1 MQIKVGIP
9 RGLLFNDFS
18 PLFIPFF
25 NYLGIKTIVSDETN
39 RKIINRGLEIVPAE
53 YCFPIKVAYG
63 HVDNLLKKGVD
74 FIFIPHIANTGKP
87 TGSYKYSVTCS
98 WTQSAPDLMK
108 STDWLI
114 KEGLNS
120 ENLVS
125 PSLFFDWGLNHI
137 EDQMKKAITQ
147 MGHSTKNVRAA
158 LQEALIN
165 KEKFDKKIEEK
176 TKKVF
181 DSIQKKCKQEK
192 YKNEPAFL
200 VMARPYTAYDANV
213 NNDIVNKILDAGY
226 LAIPLELAPIGQIDI
241 SKQMPKMYWIQGQ
254 KKLAAIELLNKNRN
268 LFGID
273 ITYFACG
280 PDTQINQQ
288 MRYRAQKPFL
298 TIEMDEHTGD
308 AGIDTRLQAFFNT
321 VKSYLEIEAKQ
332 TSKVFSVKLK
342 GLDKIKGKKILV
354 SPPMSEHNYAVSS
367 VLNAYGIQS
376 RVLNTSPDE
385 TMERARSCTYGLVC
399 TPYLHTTEA
408 MLNFMQK
415 PGFDPE
421 KFAFFQAT
429 TDCGPCRLGQYAS
442 LESLL
447 FQKKGIDIDIITSG
461 ELGTEFNLGIPL
473 LIKAW
478 SGITA
483 VDQLEKMRMH
493 TRPYEVNK
501 GTSDKIYEKY
511 MKELLDYLADPKTNL
526 GKIKTYLSI
535 GKAFFSNLFNGEL
548 SPIEK
553 ILRKAQD
560 NFSQVK
566 RIGEEKPKIGVIGEW
581 FVRLHEPANQK
592 IIRKLEEKG
601 AETWLA
607 PAIEYL
613 VYSYYL
619 NSVLAREKFSL
630 NRKKEDLRE
639 WLLKSILYRV
649 MIGYEHRLFKA
660 TLPYMQGFDDIPA
673 QEIVSNGE
681 KYIRHYIGG
690 EAIVS
695 MGKAVDYLK
704 KGLDGIISVIPFN
717 CMPGLTVAGFIPK
730 FRKDNNNIPF
740 VSIEYDGF
748 QDSTREMRID
758 TFVAQVKERYENKRQ
773 NPLKTKDI

>member
-1 MQIKVGIP
+1 MKVGIP

-25 NYLGIKTIVSDETN
+25 NYLGIKTIVSDETT

-53 YCFPIKVAYG
+53 YCFPTKVAYG
-63 HVDNLLKKGVD
+63 HVDNLLKKLKKDD
-74 FIFIPHIANTGKP
+74 FIFIPYIANTGKP
-87 TGSYKYSVTCS
+87 TGSYKYCVTCP

-108 STDWLI
+108 SAPKLA
-114 KEGLNS
+114 KEGFNL

-137 EDQMKKAITQ
+137 EDQMKKAVAK
-147 MGHSTKNVRAA
+147 MGYSTKNVRAA
-158 LQEALIN
+158 LQEGLIN

-181 DSIQKKCKQEK
+181 DSIKKYK
-192 YKNEPAFL
+192 KNEPAFL

-226 LAIPLELAPIGQIDI
+226 LAIPLELAPIGSIDI

-254 KKLAAIELLNKNRN
+254 NKLAAIELLNKNKN

-288 MRYRAQKPFL
+288 MICRAQKPFL

-321 VKSYLEIEAKQ
+321 VKSYLEIGAKQ

-354 SPPMSEHNYAVSS
+354 FPPMSEHNYALSA

-376 RVLNTSPDE
+376 RVLDTSPDE
-385 TMERARSCTYGLVC
+385 TLEKARSFTCGLVC
-399 TPYLHTTEA
+399 TPYLHTTDA
-408 MLNFMQK
+408 MLYFMQK
-415 PGFDPE
+415 SEFDPE

-429 TDCGPCRLGQYAS
+429 TECGPCRLGQYAS

-447 FQKKGIDIDIITSG
+447 FQKKGIDVDIITGG
-461 ELGTEFNLGIPL
+461 ELGSEFNLGIPL

-478 SGITA
+478 SGMTA

-501 GTSDKIYEKY
+501 GTSDQIYEKY
-511 MKELLDYLADPKTNL
+511 LKRLLDYLVDPKTNL
-526 GKIKTYLSI
+526 AKMKTYLSI
-535 GKAFFSNLFNGEL
+535 GKAFFSNLFDGKL
-548 SPIEK
+548 SPIEE
-553 ILRKAQD
+553 ILREAQGE
-560 NFSQVK
+560 FSQVK
-566 RIGEEKPKIGVIGEW
+566 KTNEEKPKIGIVGEF
-581 FVRLHEPANQK
+581 FVRLHEPANQR
-592 IIRKLEEKG
+592 IIRKLEKKG
-601 AETWLA
+601 AEVWLA
-607 PAIEYL
+607 PATEYL

-619 NSVLAREKFSL
+619 GSVIAREKFSL
-630 NRKKEDLRE
+630 NRKKEDLKE
-639 WLLKSILYRV
+639 WFLKSILYRV
-649 MIGYEHRLFKA
+649 MIGYEHKLFKA

-673 QEIVSNGE
+673 KEIISNGE

-695 MGKAVDYLK
+695 MGKAVDYVK
-704 KGLDGIISVIPFN
+704 RDLDGIISVIPFN

-748 QDSTREMRID
+748 LDSTREVKID
-758 TFVAQVKERYENKRQ
+758 TFVAQIKERYENK
-773 NPLKTKDI
+773 KYTKSH

>member
-1 MQIKVGIP
+1 MKVGIP

-25 NYLGIKTIVSDETN
+25 KYLGIETVISDETN

-53 YCFPIKVAYG
+53 YCFPTKVAYG
-63 HVDNLLKKGVD
+63 HVDNLLKKLKKDD

-87 TGSYKYSVTCS
+87 TGSYKYCVTCP

-108 STDWLI
+108 SAPKLI
-114 KEGLNS
+114 EEGLNL
-120 ENLVS
+120 EKLIS

-137 EDQMKKAITQ
+137 EDQMKKAVAK
-147 MGHSTKNVRAA
+147 MGYSTKNVRAA
-158 LQEALIN
+158 LQEGLIN

-176 TKKVF
+176 TKEIF
-181 DSIQKKCKQEK
+181 DSIKKYK
-192 YKNEPAFL
+192 KNEPAFL

-226 LAIPLELAPIGQIDI
+226 LAIPLELAPIGSIDI
-241 SKQMPKMYWIQGQ
+241 STQMPKMYWIQGQ
-254 KKLAAIELLNKNRN
+254 KKLAAIELINKNRN

-288 MRYRAQKPFL
+288 MLCRAQKPFL

-321 VKSYLEIEAKQ
+321 VKSYLGIEAKQ

-342 GLDKIKGKKILV
+342 GLDEVKDKKILV
-354 SPPMSEHNYAVSS
+354 FPPMSKHNYAISAVF
-367 VLNAYGIQS
+367 NAYGIQS
-376 RVLNTSPDE
+376 RVLEVSSDE
-385 TMERARSCTYGLVC
+385 TLERARSCTCGLVC

-415 PGFDPE
+415 PGFEQE

-447 FQKKGIDIDIITSG
+447 FQKKGIDVDIITGG
-461 ELGTEFNLGIPL
+461 ELGSEFNLGIPL
-473 LIKAW
+473 PIKVW

-501 GTSDKIYEKY
+501 GTSDQIYEKY
-511 MKELLDYLADPKTNL
+511 LKRLLDYLADPKTNL
-526 GKIKTYLSI
+526 GKMKTYLTI
-535 GKAFFSNLFNGEL
+535 GKAFFSNLFDGKL
-548 SPIEK
+548 SPIEE
-553 ILRKAQD
+553 ILKKAQEE
-560 NFSQVK
+560 FSQVK
-566 RIGEEKPKIGVIGEW
+566 RTNEERPRIGIVGE
-581 FVRLHEPANQK
+581 FYVRLHEPANQR

-601 AETWLA
+601 AEIWLA
-607 PAIEYL
+607 LAAEYL
-613 VYSYYL
+613 AYSYHL
-619 NSVLAREKFSL
+619 GSVIAREKFSL

-639 WLLKSILYRV
+639 WFLQSILYRV
-649 MIGYEHRLFKA
+649 MIGYEHKLFKA
-660 TLPYMQGFDDIPA
+660 TLPYMQGFDDIHA
-673 QEIVSNGE
+673 KEIVSNGG

-695 MGKAVDYLK
+695 MGKAVDYAK
-704 KGLDGIISVIPFN
+704 RGLDGIISVIPFN
-717 CMPGLTVAGFIPK
+717 CMPGLIVAGFIPK
-730 FRKDNNNIPF
+730 FRKDNNNTPF

-748 QDSTREMRID
+748 QDSTREIRID
-758 TFVAQVKERYENKRQ
+758 TFIAQVKERYENK
-773 NPLKTKDI
+773 KDKSISK

>member
-1 MQIKVGIP
+1 MKVGIP

-25 NYLGIKTIVSDETN
+25 KYLGIKTVVSDETN

-53 YCFPIKVAYG
+53 YCFPTKVAYG
-63 HVDNLLKKGVD
+63 HVDNLLKKLKKDD
-74 FIFIPHIANTGKP
+74 FIFIPHIANTGEP
-87 TGSYKYSVTCS
+87 TGSYKYCVTCP

-108 STDWLI
+108 SALKLA
-114 KEGLNS
+114 KEGLNL

-137 EDQMKKAITQ
+137 EDQMKKAVAK
-147 MGHSTKNVRAA
+147 MGYSTKNVRAA
-158 LQEALIN
+158 LQEGLIN
-165 KEKFDKKIEEK
+165 KERFDKKIEEK
-176 TKKVF
+176 TKEVF
-181 DSIQKKCKQEK
+181 DSIKKYK
-192 YKNEPAFL
+192 KNEPAFL

-226 LAIPLELAPIGQIDI
+226 LAIPLELAPIGSIDI
-241 SKQMPKMYWIQGQ
+241 STQMPKMYWIQGQ
-254 KKLAAIELLNKNRN
+254 KKLAAIELLNKNKN

-288 MRYRAQKPFL
+288 MRCRTQKPFL
-298 TIEMDEHTGD
+298 TVEMDEHTGD

-321 VKSYLEIEAKQ
+321 VKSYLGIGAKQ

-342 GLDKIKGKKILV
+342 GLDKIKDKKILV
-354 SPPMSEHNYAVSS
+354 FPPMSKHNYAVSA
-367 VLNAYGIQS
+367 VFNAYRIQS
-376 RVLNTSPDE
+376 RVLEVSPDE
-385 TMERARSCTYGLVC
+385 TMERARSCTCGLVC

-415 PGFDPE
+415 PGFDQE

-429 TDCGPCRLGQYAS
+429 NDCGPCRLGQYAS

-447 FQKKGIDIDIITSG
+447 FQKKGIDVDIITGG
-461 ELGTEFNLGIPL
+461 EIGSEFSLGMPL

-478 SGITA
+478 SGMTA

-501 GTSDKIYEKY
+501 GTSDQIYEKY
-511 MKELLDYLADPKTNL
+511 VKRLLDHLADPKTNL
-526 GKIKTYLSI
+526 GKMKTYLTI
-535 GKAFFSNLFNGEL
+535 EKAFFSNLFDGNS
-548 SPIEK
+548 SPIEE
-553 ILRKAQD
+553 ILRKAQSE
-560 NFSQVK
+560 FSQVK
-566 RIGEEKPKIGVIGEW
+566 RTSEEKPKIGIVGEF
-581 FVRLHEPANQK
+581 FVRLHEPANQN

-607 PAIEYL
+607 PATEYL
-613 VYSYYL
+613 IYSYYL
-619 NSVLAREKFSL
+619 NSVSAREKFRL
-630 NRKKEDLRE
+630 NRKKENLKE
-639 WLLKSILYRV
+639 WILKSILYRV
-649 MIGYEHRLFKA
+649 MIGYEHKLFKA

-695 MGKAVDYLK
+695 MGKAVDYATR
-704 KGLDGIISVIPFN
+704 GLDGIISVIPFN

-748 QDSTREMRID
+748 QDSTREIRTD
-758 TFVAQVKERYENKRQ
+758 TFIAQVKERYENK
-773 NPLKTKDI
+773 KYAKSH

>member
-1 MQIKVGIP
+1 MPMKVGIP

-25 NYLGIKTIVSDETN
+25 KYLGIKTVISDETN

-53 YCFPIKVAYG
+53 YCFPTKVAYG
-63 HVDNLLKKGVD
+63 HVDNLLKKLKKDD
-74 FIFIPHIANTGKP
+74 FIFIPHIASTGEP
-87 TGSYKYSVTCS
+87 TGSYKYSVTCP

-108 STDWLI
+108 SALKLT
-114 KEGLNS
+114 KEGLNL

-137 EDQMKKAITQ
+137 EDQMKKAVAK
-147 MGHSTKNVRAA
+147 MGYSTKNVRAA
-158 LQEALIN
+158 LQEGLVN
-165 KEKFDKKIEEK
+165 KKKFDKKIEEK
-176 TKKVF
+176 TKEVF
-181 DSIQKKCKQEK
+181 DSIKKYK
-192 YKNEPAFL
+192 KNEPAFL

-213 NNDIVNKILDAGY
+213 NNNIVNKILDAGY
-226 LAIPLELAPIGQIDI
+226 LAIPLEFAPIGSIDI

-254 KKLAAIELLNKNRN
+254 KKLAAIELLNKNKN

-288 MRYRAQKPFL
+288 MRCRTQKPFL
-298 TIEMDEHTGD
+298 TVEMDEHTGD

-321 VKSYLEIEAKQ
+321 VKSYLGIEAKQ
-332 TSKVFSVKLK
+332 TGKVFSVKLK
-342 GLDKIKGKKILV
+342 GLDKIKDKKILV
-354 SPPMSEHNYAVSS
+354 FPPMSKHNYALSAVF
-367 VLNAYGIQS
+367 NAYRIQS
-376 RVLNTSPDE
+376 RVLEVSPDE

-415 PGFDPE
+415 PGFDQE

-429 TDCGPCRLGQYAS
+429 SDCGPCRLGQYAS

-447 FQKKGIDIDIITSG
+447 FQKKGTDVDIITGG
-461 ELGTEFNLGIPL
+461 EVGSEFSLGMPL

-501 GTSDKIYEKY
+501 GTSDQIYEKY
-511 MKELLDYLADPKTNL
+511 MKRLLDHLADPKTNL
-526 GKIKTYLSI
+526 GKMKTYLTI
-535 GKAFFSNLFNGEL
+535 GKVFFSNLLDGNS
-548 SPIEK
+548 SPIEE
-553 ILRKAQD
+553 ILRKAQGE
-560 NFSQVK
+560 FSQVK
-566 RIGEEKPKIGVIGEW
+566 RTSEEKPKIGMIGEF
-581 FVRLHEPANQK
+581 FVRLHEPANQN
-592 IIRKLEEKG
+592 ILRKLEEKG

-607 PAIEYL
+607 SAAEYL
-613 VYSYYL
+613 TYSYYL
-619 NSVLAREKFSL
+619 SSVFAREKFSL
-630 NRKKEDLRE
+630 NRKKENLRE
-639 WLLKSILYRV
+639 WILKSILYRF
-649 MIGYEHRLFKA
+649 MIGYEHMLFKA
-660 TLPYMQGFDDIPA
+660 TLPYMQGFDDISA

-695 MGKAVDYLK
+695 MGKAVDYVK
-704 KGLDGIISVIPFN
+704 RGLDGIISVIPFN

-758 TFVAQVKERYENKRQ
+758 TFVAQVKERYENK
-773 NPLKTKDI
+773 KYTKFH

>member
-1 MQIKVGIP
+1 MKVGIP

-25 NYLGIKTIVSDETN
+25 KYLGIETVVSDETN

-53 YCFPIKVAYG
+53 YCFPTKVAYG
-63 HVDNLLKKGVD
+63 HVDNLLKKLKKDD

-87 TGSYKYSVTCS
+87 TGSYKYCVTCP

-108 STDWLI
+108 SALKLTEESLNLEKLI
-114 KEGLNS
+114 
-120 ENLVS
+120 S

-137 EDQMKKAITQ
+137 EDQMNKAVAK

-158 LQEALIN
+158 LQEGLIN
-165 KEKFDKKIEEK
+165 KERFDKKIEEK
-176 TKKVF
+176 TKEVF
-181 DSIQKKCKQEK
+181 DSIKK
-192 YKNEPAFL
+192 YKKNQPAFL

-226 LAIPLELAPIGQIDI
+226 LAIPLELAPIGSIDI
-241 SKQMPKMYWIQGQ
+241 STQMPKMYWIQGQ
-254 KKLAAIELLNKNRN
+254 KKLAAIELINKNRN

-280 PDTQINQQ
+280 PDAQINQQ
-288 MRYRAQKPFL
+288 MLCRAQKPFL

-321 VKSYLEIEAKQ
+321 VKSYLGIEAKQ
-332 TSKVFSVKLK
+332 NNKVFSVKLK
-342 GLDKIKGKKILV
+342 GLDEIKDKKTLV
-354 SPPMSEHNYAVSS
+354 FPPMSKHNYAMSAAF
-367 VLNAYGIQS
+367 NAYKIQS
-376 RVLNTSPDE
+376 RVLDVSPDE
-385 TMERARSCTYGLVC
+385 TLERARSCTCGLVC

-408 MLNFMQK
+408 MLNFIEK
-415 PGFDPE
+415 PGFDQE

-447 FQKKGIDIDIITSG
+447 FQKKGIDVDIITGG
-461 ELGTEFNLGIPL
+461 EVGSEFSLGIPL
-473 LIKAW
+473 PIKLW

-501 GTSDKIYEKY
+501 GTSDQIYEKFL
-511 MKELLDYLADPKTNL
+511 KRLLDYLADPKTNL
-526 GKIKTYLSI
+526 GKMKTYLTI
-535 GKAFFSNLFNGEL
+535 GKAFFSNLFDGKL
-548 SPIEK
+548 SPIEE
-553 ILRKAQD
+553 ILKKAQEE
-560 NFSQVK
+560 FSQVK
-566 RIGEEKPKIGVIGEW
+566 RTNEERPRIGIVGE
-581 FVRLHEPANQK
+581 FYVRLHEPANQR

-601 AETWLA
+601 AEIWLA
-607 PAIEYL
+607 LAAEYL
-613 VYSYYL
+613 AYSYHL
-619 NSVLAREKFSL
+619 GSVIAREKFSL

-639 WLLKSILYRV
+639 WFLQSILYRV
-649 MIGYEHRLFKA
+649 MIGYEHKLFKA
-660 TLPYMQGFDDIPA
+660 TLPYMQGFDDIHA
-673 QEIVSNGE
+673 KEIVSNGG

-695 MGKAVDYLK
+695 MGKAVDYAK
-704 KGLDGIISVIPFN
+704 RGLDGIISVIPFN
-717 CMPGLTVAGFIPK
+717 CMPGLIVAGFIPK
-730 FRKDNNNIPF
+730 FRKDNNNTPF

-748 QDSTREMRID
+748 QDSTREIRID
-758 TFVAQVKERYENKRQ
+758 TFIAQVKERYENK
-773 NPLKTKDI
+773 KDKSISK

>member
-1 MQIKVGIP
+1 MKVGIP

-25 NYLGIKTIVSDETN
+25 KYLGIKTVVSDETN

-53 YCFPIKVAYG
+53 YCFPTKVAYG
-63 HVDNLLKKGVD
+63 HVDNLLKKLKKDD
-74 FIFIPHIANTGKP
+74 FIFIPHIANTGEP
-87 TGSYKYSVTCS
+87 TGSYKYCVTCP

-108 STDWLI
+108 SALKLA
-114 KEGLNS
+114 KEGLNL

-137 EDQMKKAITQ
+137 EDQMKKAVAK
-147 MGHSTKNVRAA
+147 MGYSTKNVRAA
-158 LQEALIN
+158 LQEGLIN
-165 KEKFDKKIEEK
+165 KERFDKKIEEK
-176 TKKVF
+176 TKEVF
-181 DSIQKKCKQEK
+181 DSIKKYK
-192 YKNEPAFL
+192 KNEPAFL

-226 LAIPLELAPIGQIDI
+226 LAIPLELAPIGSIDI
-241 SKQMPKMYWIQGQ
+241 STQMPKMYWIQGQ
-254 KKLAAIELLNKNRN
+254 KKLAAIELLNKNKN

-288 MRYRAQKPFL
+288 MRCRTQKPFL
-298 TIEMDEHTGD
+298 TVEMDEHTGD

-321 VKSYLEIEAKQ
+321 VKSYLGIGAKQ

-342 GLDKIKGKKILV
+342 GLDKIKDKKILLF
-354 SPPMSEHNYAVSS
+354 PPMSKHNYAVSA
-367 VLNAYGIQS
+367 VFNAYRIQS
-376 RVLNTSPDE
+376 RVLEVSPDE
-385 TMERARSCTYGLVC
+385 TMERARSCTCGLVC
-399 TPYLHTTEA
+399 TPYLHTTEV

-415 PGFDPE
+415 PGFDQE

-429 TDCGPCRLGQYAS
+429 NDCGPCRLGQYAS

-447 FQKKGIDIDIITSG
+447 FQKKGIDVDIITGG
-461 ELGTEFNLGIPL
+461 EIGSEFSLGMPL

-478 SGITA
+478 SGMTA

-501 GTSDKIYEKY
+501 GTSDQIYEKY
-511 MKELLDYLADPKTNL
+511 VKRLLDHLADPKTNL
-526 GKIKTYLSI
+526 GKMKTYLTI
-535 GKAFFSNLFNGEL
+535 GKAFFSNLFDGNS
-548 SPIEK
+548 SPIEE
-553 ILRKAQD
+553 ILRKAQSE
-560 NFSQVK
+560 FSQVK
-566 RIGEEKPKIGVIGEW
+566 RTSEEKPKIGIVGEF
-581 FVRLHEPANQK
+581 FVRLHEPANQN

-607 PAIEYL
+607 PATEYL
-613 VYSYYL
+613 IYSYYL
-619 NSVLAREKFSL
+619 NSVSAREKFRL
-630 NRKKEDLRE
+630 NRKKENLKE
-639 WLLKSILYRV
+639 WILKSILYRV
-649 MIGYEHRLFKA
+649 MIGYEHKLFKA

-695 MGKAVDYLK
+695 MGKAVDYATR
-704 KGLDGIISVIPFN
+704 GLDGIISVIPFN

-748 QDSTREMRID
+748 QDSTREIRTD
-758 TFVAQVKERYENKRQ
+758 TFIAQVKERYENK
-773 NPLKTKDI
+773 KYAKSH

>member
-1 MQIKVGIP
+1 MKVGIP
-9 RGLLFNDFS
+9 RGLLFNEFA

-25 NYLGIKTIVSDETN
+25 NYLGIETIVSDETN

-53 YCFPIKVAYG
+53 YCFPTKVAYG
-63 HVDNLLKKGVD
+63 HVDNLLTKLKKDD
-74 FIFIPHIANTGKP
+74 FIFIPYIANTGKP
-87 TGSYKYSVTCS
+87 TGSYKYCVTCP
-98 WTQSAPDLMK
+98 WTQSTPDIMK
-108 STDWLI
+108 STDGLI
-114 KEGLNS
+114 KKGLNL

-137 EDQMKKAITQ
+137 EDQMRKAIEK
-147 MGHSTKNVRAA
+147 MGHSTKNIRAA
-158 LQEALIN
+158 LQGGLIN
-165 KEKFDKKIEEK
+165 KERFDKKIEEE
-176 TKKVF
+176 TKEVF
-181 DSIQKKCKQEK
+181 NSIKKYK
-192 YKNEPAFL
+192 KNEPAFL

-226 LAIPLELAPIGQIDI
+226 LAIPLELAPIGTIDI

-254 KKLAAIELLNKNRN
+254 KKLAAIELLNKNKN

-288 MRYRAQKPFL
+288 MRCRAQKPFL

-321 VKSYLEIEAKQ
+321 VKSYLEIGAKQ
-332 TSKVFSVKLK
+332 TNKVFSVKLG
-342 GLDKIKGKKILV
+342 GLDKIKGTKIPLF
-354 SPPMSEHNYAVSS
+354 PPMSKHNYALSA
-367 VLNAYGIQS
+367 VLNAYEIQS
-376 RVLNTSPDE
+376 RVLEVSPDE
-385 TMERARSCTYGLVC
+385 TMERARSCTCGLVC
-399 TPYLHTTEA
+399 TPYLHTTDA

-415 PGFDPE
+415 PEFDQE

-447 FQKKGIDIDIITSG
+447 FQKKGINVDIITGG
-461 ELGTEFNLGIPL
+461 ELGSEFNLGMPL

-501 GTSDKIYEKY
+501 GTSDKIHEKY
-511 MKELLDYLADPKTNL
+511 MKELLDYLTDSKTNL

-535 GKAFFSNLFNGEL
+535 GNAVFSNLFDKEL
-548 SPIEK
+548 SPFEE
-553 ILRKAQD
+553 ILRKAQEE
-560 NFSQVK
+560 FSQVERTNEK
-566 RIGEEKPKIGVIGEW
+566 KPKIGIIGE
-581 FVRLHEPANQK
+581 FYVRLHEPANQN
-592 IIRKLEEKG
+592 IITKLEEKG
-601 AETWLA
+601 VETWLA
-607 PAIEYL
+607 PATEYL
-613 VYSYYL
+613 VYSYYY
-619 NSVLAREKFSL
+619 SSILAKERFKL
-630 NRKKEDLRE
+630 NRKKEDLKE

-649 MIGYEHRLFKA
+649 MIGYEHRFFKA

-673 QEIVSNGE
+673 KEIISNGQ

-695 MGKAVDYLK
+695 MGKAVDYVK
-704 KGLDGIISVIPFN
+704 RGLDGIISVIPFN

-758 TFVAQVKERYENKRQ
+758 TFFAQVKERYENKRQ

>member
-1 MQIKVGIP
+1 MKVGIP

-25 NYLGIKTIVSDETN
+25 KYLGIKTIISDETN

-53 YCFPIKVAYG
+53 YCFPTKVAYG
-63 HVDNLLKKGVD
+63 HVDNLLKKLKKDD
-74 FIFIPHIANTGKP
+74 FIFIPHIANTGEP
-87 TGSYKYSVTCS
+87 IGSYKYSVTCP
-98 WTQSAPDLMK
+98 WTQSTPDLMK
-108 STDWLI
+108 SALKLI
-114 KEGLNS
+114 EEGLNL
-120 ENLVS
+120 EKFIS

-137 EDQMKKAITQ
+137 EDQMKKALAK

-158 LQEALIN
+158 LQEGLIN
-165 KEKFDKKIEEK
+165 KERFDKKIEER
-176 TKKVF
+176 TKEVF
-181 DSIQKKCKQEK
+181 DSIKKYK
-192 YKNEPAFL
+192 KNEPAFL

-226 LAIPLELAPIGQIDI
+226 LAIPLELAPIGSIDI

-254 KKLAAIELLNKNRN
+254 KKLAAIELLNKNKN

-273 ITYFACG
+273 VTYFACG
-280 PDTQINQQ
+280 PDSQINQQ
-288 MRYRAQKPFL
+288 MRCRTQKPFL
-298 TIEMDEHTGD
+298 TVEMDEHTGD

-321 VKSYLEIEAKQ
+321 VKSYLGIGVKQ
-332 TSKVFSVKLK
+332 TSKVFNVKLK
-342 GLDKIKGKKILV
+342 SLDKIKDKKILL
-354 SPPMSEHNYAVSS
+354 PPMSKHNYALSAVF
-367 VLNAYGIQS
+367 NAYGIQS
-376 RVLNTSPDE
+376 RILEVSPDE
-385 TMERARSCTYGLVC
+385 TLEKARSCTYGLVC
-399 TPYLHTTEA
+399 TPFLHTTEA
-408 MLNFMQK
+408 MLNFMQR
-415 PGFDPE
+415 PGFDQE

-447 FQKKGIDIDIITSG
+447 FQKKGIDVDIIIGG
-461 ELGTEFNLGIPL
+461 EIGSEFNLGIPL

-501 GTSDKIYEKY
+501 GTSDQIYDKY
-511 MKELLDYLADPKTNL
+511 VKRLLDYLADPKTNL
-526 GKIKTYLSI
+526 GKMKTYLSI
-535 GKAFFSNLFNGEL
+535 GKAFFSNLFDG
-548 SPIEK
+548 SSSSIEE
-553 ILRKAQD
+553 ILRKAQSE
-560 NFSQVK
+560 FSQVK
-566 RIGEEKPKIGVIGEW
+566 RTNEEKPKIGMVGE
-581 FVRLHEPANQK
+581 FYVRLHEPANQR
-592 IIRKLEEKG
+592 IIRKLEKKG
-601 AETWLA
+601 AEVWLA
-607 PAIEYL
+607 PATEYL
-613 VYSYYL
+613 IYSYHL
-619 NSVLAREKFSL
+619 GSFFAREKFRL

-639 WLLKSILYRV
+639 WFLKSILYRV
-649 MIGYEHRLFKA
+649 MIGYEHKLFKA

-673 QEIVSNGE
+673 KEIVSNGE

-695 MGKAVDYLK
+695 MGKAVDYAK
-704 KGLDGIISVIPFN
+704 RGLDGIISVIPFN

-740 VSIEYDGF
+740 TSIEYDGF

-758 TFVAQVKERYENKRQ
+758 TFIVQVKERYESK
-773 NPLKTKDI
+773 KYTKSH

>member
-1 MQIKVGIP
+1 MKVGIP

-25 NYLGIKTIVSDETN
+25 KYLGIETIVSDETD
-39 RKIINRGLEIVPAE
+39 RKIINRGLEIVPEE
-53 YCFPIKVAYG
+53 YCFPTKVAYG

-74 FIFIPHIANTGKP
+74 FIFIPHIANTGEP
-87 TGSYKYSVTCS
+87 IGSYKYSVTCP

-108 STDWLI
+108 SAPKLT

-120 ENLVS
+120 EMLIS

-137 EDQMKKAITQ
+137 EDQMKKAVAK

-158 LQEALIN
+158 LQEGFIN
-165 KEKFDKKIEEK
+165 KERFDKKIEEK

-181 DSIQKKCKQEK
+181 DSIKN
-192 YKNEPAFL
+192 YNKNEPAFL

-226 LAIPLELAPIGQIDI
+226 LAIPLELAPIGSIDI
-241 SKQMPKMYWIQGQ
+241 STQMPKMYWIQGQ
-254 KKLAAIELLNKNRN
+254 KKLAAIELLNKNKN

-273 ITYFACG
+273 VTYFACG

-288 MRYRAQKPFL
+288 MRCRTQKPFL
-298 TIEMDEHTGD
+298 TVEMDEHTGD

-321 VKSYLEIEAKQ
+321 VKSYLGIEEKQ

-342 GLDKIKGKKILV
+342 GLDKIKGKKILLI
-354 SPPMSEHNYAVSS
+354 PPMSKHIYAMSAVF
-367 VLNAYGIQS
+367 NAYGIQS
-376 RVLNTSPDE
+376 RVLEVSPDE
-385 TMERARSCTYGLVC
+385 TMERARSCTCGLVC

-415 PGFDPE
+415 PEFDQE
-421 KFAFFQAT
+421 KFAFFQLT

-447 FQKKGIDIDIITSG
+447 FQKKGIDIDIIIGG
-461 ELGTEFNLGIPL
+461 ELRSEFNLGIPL
-473 LIKAW
+473 LVKFW
-478 SGITA
+478 PGITA

-501 GTSDKIYEKY
+501 GISDKIYVKY
-511 MKELLDYLADPKTNL
+511 VKRLLDYLADPKTNL
-526 GKIKTYLSI
+526 GKMKTYLTI
-535 GKAFFSNLFNGEL
+535 GNAAFSNLFNGKL
-548 SPIEK
+548 SPIEE
-553 ILRKAQD
+553 ILRKAQEE
-560 NFSQVK
+560 FSQVK
-566 RIGEEKPKIGVIGEW
+566 RTNEEKPKIGMVGE
-581 FVRLHEPANQK
+581 FYVRFHEPANQR
-592 IIRKLEEKG
+592 IIRNLEGKG
-601 AETWLA
+601 AEIWLA
-607 PAIEYL
+607 PVTEYFT
-613 VYSYYL
+613 YSYYL
-619 NSVLAREKFSL
+619 DSVTAREKFSL
-630 NRKKEDLRE
+630 NRKKRDLRE
-639 WLLKSILYRV
+639 WILKSILYRF
-649 MIGYEHRLFKA
+649 MIGYEHKLFKA

-673 QEIVSNGE
+673 KEIVSNGE

-695 MGKAVDYLK
+695 MGKAVDYAK
-704 KGLDGIISVIPFN
+704 RGLDGIISVIPFN

-748 QDSTREMRID
+748 QDSTREIIID
-758 TFVAQVKERYENKRQ
+758 TFVAQVKDRYENKKYT
-773 NPLKTKDI
+773 NSH

>member
-1 MQIKVGIP
+1 MKVGIP

-25 NYLGIKTIVSDETN
+25 KYLGIETIVSDETD
-39 RKIINRGLEIVPAE
+39 RKIINRGLEIVPEE
-53 YCFPIKVAYG
+53 YCFPTKVAYG

-74 FIFIPHIANTGKP
+74 FIFIPHIANTGEP
-87 TGSYKYSVTCS
+87 IGSYKYSVTCP

-108 STDWLI
+108 SAPKLT

-120 ENLVS
+120 EMLIS

-137 EDQMKKAITQ
+137 EDQMKKAVAK

-158 LQEALIN
+158 LQEGFIN
-165 KEKFDKKIEEK
+165 KERFDKKIEEK

-181 DSIQKKCKQEK
+181 DSIKN
-192 YKNEPAFL
+192 YNKNEPAFL

-226 LAIPLELAPIGQIDI
+226 LAIPLELAPIGSIDI
-241 SKQMPKMYWIQGQ
+241 STQMPKMYWIQGQ
-254 KKLAAIELLNKNRN
+254 KKLAAIELLNKNKN

-273 ITYFACG
+273 VTYFACG

-288 MRYRAQKPFL
+288 MRCRTQKPFL
-298 TIEMDEHTGD
+298 TVEMDEHTGD

-321 VKSYLEIEAKQ
+321 VKSYLGIEAKQ

-342 GLDKIKGKKILV
+342 GLDKIKGKKILLI
-354 SPPMSEHNYAVSS
+354 PPMSKHIYAMSAVF
-367 VLNAYGIQS
+367 NAYGIQS
-376 RVLNTSPDE
+376 RVLEVSPDE
-385 TMERARSCTYGLVC
+385 TMERARSCTCGLVC

-415 PGFDPE
+415 PEFDQE
-421 KFAFFQAT
+421 KFAFFQLT

-447 FQKKGIDIDIITSG
+447 FQKKGIDIDIIIGG
-461 ELGTEFNLGIPL
+461 ELRSEFNLGIPL
-473 LIKAW
+473 LVKFW
-478 SGITA
+478 PGITA

-501 GTSDKIYEKY
+501 GISDKIYVKY
-511 MKELLDYLADPKTNL
+511 VKRLLDYLADPKTNL
-526 GKIKTYLSI
+526 GKMKTYLTI
-535 GKAFFSNLFNGEL
+535 GKAAFSNLFNGKL
-548 SPIEK
+548 SPIEE
-553 ILRKAQD
+553 ILRKAQEE
-560 NFSQVK
+560 FSQVK
-566 RIGEEKPKIGVIGEW
+566 RTNEEKPKIGMVGE
-581 FVRLHEPANQK
+581 FYVRFHEPANQR
-592 IIRKLEEKG
+592 IIRNLEGKG
-601 AETWLA
+601 AEIWLA
-607 PAIEYL
+607 PVTEYFT
-613 VYSYYL
+613 YSYYL
-619 NSVLAREKFSL
+619 DSVTAREKFSL
-630 NRKKEDLRE
+630 NRKKRDLRE
-639 WLLKSILYRV
+639 WILKSILYRF
-649 MIGYEHRLFKA
+649 MIGYEHKLFKA

-673 QEIVSNGE
+673 KEIVSNGE

-695 MGKAVDYLK
+695 MGKAVDYAK
-704 KGLDGIISVIPFN
+704 RGLDGIISVIPFN

-748 QDSTREMRID
+748 QDSTREIIID
-758 TFVAQVKERYENKRQ
+758 TFVAQVKDRYENKKYT
-773 NPLKTKDI
+773 NSH

>member
-1 MQIKVGIP
+1 MKVGIP

-25 NYLGIKTIVSDETN
+25 KYLGIETVVSDETS
-39 RKIINRGLEIVPAE
+39 REIINRGLEIVPAE
-53 YCFPIKVAYG
+53 YCFPTKVAYG
-63 HVDNLLKKGVD
+63 HVDNLLKKLKKDD

-87 TGSYKYSVTCS
+87 IGNYKYCVTCP

-108 STDWLI
+108 SAPKLI
-114 KEGLNS
+114 EEGLNL
-120 ENLVS
+120 EKLIS

-137 EDQMKKAITQ
+137 EDQMKKAVAK
-147 MGHSTKNVRAA
+147 MGYSTKNVRAA
-158 LQEALIN
+158 LQEGLIN

-176 TKKVF
+176 TKEVF
-181 DSIQKKCKQEK
+181 DSIKKYK
-192 YKNEPAFL
+192 KNEPAFL

-226 LAIPLELAPIGQIDI
+226 LAIPLELAPIGSIDI
-241 SKQMPKMYWIQGQ
+241 SSQMPKMYWIQGQ

-280 PDTQINQQ
+280 PDAQINQQ
-288 MRYRAQKPFL
+288 MLCRAQKPFL

-321 VKSYLEIEAKQ
+321 IKSYLGVEAKQ

-342 GLDKIKGKKILV
+342 GLDKIKDKKILV
-354 SPPMSEHNYAVSS
+354 FPPMSKHNYALSA
-367 VLNAYGIQS
+367 VLNAYRIQS
-376 RVLNTSPDE
+376 RVLEVGPDE
-385 TMERARSCTYGLVC
+385 TMERARSCTFGLVC

-408 MLNFMQK
+408 MLNFIQK
-415 PGFDPE
+415 PEFDQE

-447 FQKKGIDIDIITSG
+447 FQKKGIDVDIITGG
-461 ELGTEFNLGIPL
+461 ELGSEFNLGIPL
-473 LIKAW
+473 AIKVW

-493 TRPYEVNK
+493 TRPYEINK
-501 GTSDKIYEKY
+501 GISDQIYEKY
-511 MKELLDYLADPKTNL
+511 LKRLLDYLADPKTNL
-526 GKIKTYLSI
+526 GKMKTYLTI
-535 GKAFFSNLFNGEL
+535 EKAFFSNLFDGKL
-548 SPIEK
+548 SPIEE
-553 ILRKAQD
+553 ILKKAQKE
-560 NFSQVK
+560 FSQVK
-566 RIGEEKPKIGVIGEW
+566 RTNEERLKIGIVGE
-581 FVRLHEPANQK
+581 FYVRLHEPANQR

-601 AETWLA
+601 AEIWLA
-607 PAIEYL
+607 LGAEYL
-613 VYSYYL
+613 IYSYHL
-619 NSVLAREKFSL
+619 GSVIAREKFSL
-630 NRKKEDLRE
+630 NRQKEDLRE
-639 WLLKSILYRV
+639 WFTKSILYKV
-649 MIGYEHRLFKA
+649 MIGYEHKLFKA
-660 TLPYMQGFDDIPA
+660 TLPYMHGFDDIHA
-673 QEIVSNGE
+673 KEIVSNGE

-695 MGKAVDYLK
+695 MGKAVDFAK
-704 KGLDGIISVIPFN
+704 RGLDGIISVIPFN
-717 CMPGLTVAGFIPK
+717 CMPGLIVAGFIPK

-748 QDSTREMRID
+748 QDSTREIRID
-758 TFVAQVKERYENKRQ
+758 TFIAQVKERYKNK
-773 NPLKTKDI
+773 KDKSISK

>member
-1 MQIKVGIP
+1 MKVGIP

-25 NYLGIKTIVSDETN
+25 KYLGIETIVSDETD
-39 RKIINRGLEIVPAE
+39 RKIINRGLEIVPEE
-53 YCFPIKVAYG
+53 YCFPTKVAYG

-74 FIFIPHIANTGKP
+74 FIFIPHIANTGEP
-87 TGSYKYSVTCS
+87 IGSYKYSVTCP

-108 STDWLI
+108 SAPKLT

-120 ENLVS
+120 EMLIS

-137 EDQMKKAITQ
+137 EDQMKKAVAK

-158 LQEALIN
+158 LQEGFIN
-165 KEKFDKKIEEK
+165 KERFDKKIEEK

-181 DSIQKKCKQEK
+181 DSIKN
-192 YKNEPAFL
+192 YNKNEPAFL

-226 LAIPLELAPIGQIDI
+226 LAIPLELAPIGSIDI
-241 SKQMPKMYWIQGQ
+241 STQMPKMYWIQGQ
-254 KKLAAIELLNKNRN
+254 KKLAAIELLNKNKN

-273 ITYFACG
+273 VTYFACG

-288 MRYRAQKPFL
+288 MRCRTQKPFL
-298 TIEMDEHTGD
+298 TVEMDEHTGD

-321 VKSYLEIEAKQ
+321 VKSYLGIEAKQ

-342 GLDKIKGKKILV
+342 GLDKIKGKKILLI
-354 SPPMSEHNYAVSS
+354 PPMSKHIYAMSAVF
-367 VLNAYGIQS
+367 NAYGIQS
-376 RVLNTSPDE
+376 RVLEVSPDE
-385 TMERARSCTYGLVC
+385 TMERARSCTCGLVC

-415 PGFDPE
+415 PEFDQE
-421 KFAFFQAT
+421 KYAFFQLT

-447 FQKKGIDIDIITSG
+447 FQKKGIDIDIIIGG
-461 ELGTEFNLGIPL
+461 ELRSEFNLGIPL
-473 LIKAW
+473 LVKFW
-478 SGITA
+478 PGITA

-501 GTSDKIYEKY
+501 GISDKIYVKY
-511 MKELLDYLADPKTNL
+511 VKRLLDYLADPKTNL
-526 GKIKTYLSI
+526 GKMKTYLTI
-535 GKAFFSNLFNGEL
+535 GKAAFSNLFNGKL
-548 SPIEK
+548 SPIEE
-553 ILRKAQD
+553 ILRKAQEE
-560 NFSQVK
+560 FSQVK
-566 RIGEEKPKIGVIGEW
+566 RTNEEKPKIGMVGE
-581 FVRLHEPANQK
+581 FYVRFHEPANQR
-592 IIRKLEEKG
+592 IIRNLEGKG
-601 AETWLA
+601 AEIWLA
-607 PAIEYL
+607 PVTEYFT
-613 VYSYYL
+613 YSYYL
-619 NSVLAREKFSL
+619 DSVIAREKFSL
-630 NRKKEDLRE
+630 NRKKRDLRE
-639 WLLKSILYRV
+639 WILKSILYRF
-649 MIGYEHRLFKA
+649 MIGYEHKLFKA

-673 QEIVSNGE
+673 KEIVSNGE

-695 MGKAVDYLK
+695 MGKAVDYAK
-704 KGLDGIISVIPFN
+704 RGLDGIISVIPFN

-748 QDSTREMRID
+748 QDSTREIIID
-758 TFVAQVKERYENKRQ
+758 TFVAQVKDRYENKKYT
-773 NPLKTKDI
+773 NSH

>member
-1 MQIKVGIP
+1 MKVGIP

-25 NYLGIKTIVSDETN
+25 KYLGIKTVISDETN

-53 YCFPIKVAYG
+53 YCFPTKVAYG
-63 HVDNLLKKGVD
+63 HVDNLLKKLKKDD
-74 FIFIPHIANTGKP
+74 FIFIPHIASTGEP
-87 TGSYKYSVTCS
+87 TGSYKYSVTCP

-108 STDWLI
+108 SALKLA
-114 KEGLNS
+114 KEGLNL

-137 EDQMKKAITQ
+137 EDQMKKAVAK
-147 MGHSTKNVRAA
+147 MGYSTKNVRAA
-158 LQEALIN
+158 LQEGLVN
-165 KEKFDKKIEEK
+165 KKKFDKKIEEK
-176 TKKVF
+176 TKEVF
-181 DSIQKKCKQEK
+181 DSIKKYK
-192 YKNEPAFL
+192 KNEPAFL

-213 NNDIVNKILDAGY
+213 NNNIVNKILDAGY
-226 LAIPLELAPIGQIDI
+226 LAIPLEFAPIGSIDI

-254 KKLAAIELLNKNRN
+254 KKLAAIELLNKNKN

-288 MRYRAQKPFL
+288 MRCRTQKPFL
-298 TIEMDEHTGD
+298 TVEMDEHTGD

-321 VKSYLEIEAKQ
+321 VKSYLGIEAKQ
-332 TSKVFSVKLK
+332 TGKVFSVKLK
-342 GLDKIKGKKILV
+342 GLDKIKDKKILV
-354 SPPMSEHNYAVSS
+354 FPPMSKHNYALSAVF
-367 VLNAYGIQS
+367 NAYRIQS
-376 RVLNTSPDE
+376 RVLEVSPDE

-415 PGFDPE
+415 PGFDQE

-429 TDCGPCRLGQYAS
+429 SDCGPCRLGQYAS

-447 FQKKGIDIDIITSG
+447 FQKKGTDVDIITGG
-461 ELGTEFNLGIPL
+461 EVGSEFSLGMPL

-501 GTSDKIYEKY
+501 GTSDQIYEKY
-511 MKELLDYLADPKTNL
+511 MKRLLDHLADPKTNL
-526 GKIKTYLSI
+526 GKMKTYLTI
-535 GKAFFSNLFNGEL
+535 GKVFFSNLFDGNS
-548 SPIEK
+548 SPIEE
-553 ILRKAQD
+553 ILRKAQGE
-560 NFSQVK
+560 FSQVK
-566 RIGEEKPKIGVIGEW
+566 RTSEEKPKIGMIGEF
-581 FVRLHEPANQK
+581 FVRLHEPANQN
-592 IIRKLEEKG
+592 ILRKLEEKG

-607 PAIEYL
+607 SAAEYL
-613 VYSYYL
+613 TYSYYL
-619 NSVLAREKFSL
+619 SSVFAREKFSL
-630 NRKKEDLRE
+630 NRKKENLRE
-639 WLLKSILYRV
+639 WILKSILYRF
-649 MIGYEHRLFKA
+649 MIGYEHMLFKA
-660 TLPYMQGFDDIPA
+660 TLPYMQGFDDISA

-695 MGKAVDYLK
+695 MGKAVDYVK
-704 KGLDGIISVIPFN
+704 RGLDGIISVIPFN

-740 VSIEYDGF
+740 VSVEYDGF

-758 TFVAQVKERYENKRQ
+758 TFVVQVKERYENK
-773 NPLKTKDI
+773 KYTKFH

>member
-1 MQIKVGIP
+1 MKVGIP

-25 NYLGIKTIVSDETN
+25 KFLGIKTVVSDETN

-63 HVDNLLKKGVD
+63 HIDNLLEKGVD
-74 FIFIPHIANTGKP
+74 FIFIPHIANTGEP
-87 TGSYKYSVTCS
+87 TGSYKYCVTCP

-108 STDWLI
+108 SALKLT
-114 KEGLNS
+114 KEGLNL
-120 ENLVS
+120 EKLVS

-137 EDQMKKAITQ
+137 EDQMKKAVAK
-147 MGHSTKNVRAA
+147 MGYSTKNVRAA
-158 LQEALIN
+158 LQEGLIN
-165 KEKFDKKIEEK
+165 KERFDKKIEEK
-176 TKKVF
+176 TKEVY
-181 DSIQKKCKQEK
+181 DSIQEKCK
-192 YKNEPAFL
+192 KNEPAFL

-226 LAIPLELAPIGQIDI
+226 LAIPLELAPIGSIDI

-254 KKLAAIELLNKNRN
+254 KKLTAIELLNKNKN

-288 MRYRAQKPFL
+288 MRCRTQKPFL
-298 TIEMDEHTGD
+298 TVEMDEHTGD

-321 VKSYLEIEAKQ
+321 VKSYLGIEAKQ

-354 SPPMSEHNYAVSS
+354 FPPMSKHNYAISAVF
-367 VLNAYGIQS
+367 NAYRIKS
-376 RVLNTSPDE
+376 RVLEVSPDE
-385 TMERARSCTYGLVC
+385 TMERARSCTFGLVC
-399 TPYLHTTEA
+399 TPYLHTTDA

-415 PGFDPE
+415 PGFDQE

-447 FQKKGIDIDIITSG
+447 FQKKGIDVDIIIGG
-461 ELGTEFNLGIPL
+461 EIGSEFNLGIPL

-501 GTSDKIYEKY
+501 GTSDQIYEKY
-511 MKELLDYLADPKTNL
+511 LRRLLDYLADSKTNL
-526 GKIKTYLSI
+526 GKMKTYLSI
-535 GKAFFSNLFNGEL
+535 GKAFFSNLFDGNS
-548 SPIEK
+548 SPVEE
-553 ILRKAQD
+553 ILRKAQGE
-560 NFSQVK
+560 FSQVK
-566 RIGEEKPKIGVIGEW
+566 RIDEEKPKIGIVGEW
-581 FVRLHEPANQK
+581 YVRLHEPANQN
-592 IIRKLEEKG
+592 IIRKLEKKG

-607 PAIEYL
+607 PATEYL

-619 NSVLAREKFSL
+619 GSVLARERFSL
-630 NRKKEDLRE
+630 NRKREDLRE
-639 WLLKSILYRV
+639 WFLKSILYRV
-649 MIGYEHRLFKA
+649 MIGYEHKLFKA

-673 QEIVSNGE
+673 KEVVSNGE

-695 MGKAVDYLK
+695 MGKAIDYVTR
-704 KGLDGIISVIPFN
+704 GLDGIISVIPFN
-717 CMPGLTVAGFIPK
+717 CMPGITVAGFIPK

-740 VSIEYDGF
+740 ASIEYDGF

-758 TFVAQVKERYENKRQ
+758 TFVAQVKERYENK
-773 NPLKTKDI
+773 KYTKSH

>member
-1 MQIKVGIP
+1 MKVGIP

-25 NYLGIKTIVSDETN
+25 KYLGIETIVSDETD
-39 RKIINRGLEIVPAE
+39 RKIINRGLEIVPEE
-53 YCFPIKVAYG
+53 YCFPTKVAYG

-74 FIFIPHIANTGKP
+74 FIFIPHIANTGEP
-87 TGSYKYSVTCS
+87 IGSYKHSVTCP

-108 STDWLI
+108 SAPKLT

-120 ENLVS
+120 EMLIS

-137 EDQMKKAITQ
+137 EDQMKKAVAK

-158 LQEALIN
+158 LQEGFIN

-181 DSIQKKCKQEK
+181 DSIKN
-192 YKNEPAFL
+192 YNKNEPAFL

-226 LAIPLELAPIGQIDI
+226 LAIPLELAPIGSIDI
-241 SKQMPKMYWIQGQ
+241 STQMPKMYWIQGQ
-254 KKLAAIELLNKNRN
+254 KKLAAIELLNKNKN

-273 ITYFACG
+273 VTYFACG

-288 MRYRAQKPFL
+288 MRCRTQKPFL
-298 TIEMDEHTGD
+298 TVEMDEHTGD

-321 VKSYLEIEAKQ
+321 VKSYLGIEAKQ

-342 GLDKIKGKKILV
+342 GLDKIKGKKILLI
-354 SPPMSEHNYAVSS
+354 PPMSKHIYAMSAVF
-367 VLNAYGIQS
+367 NAYGIQS
-376 RVLNTSPDE
+376 RVLEVSPDE
-385 TMERARSCTYGLVC
+385 TMERARSCTCGLVC

-415 PGFDPE
+415 PEFDQE
-421 KFAFFQAT
+421 KFAFFQLT

-447 FQKKGIDIDIITSG
+447 FQKKGIDIDIIIGG
-461 ELGTEFNLGIPL
+461 ELRSEFNLGIPL
-473 LIKAW
+473 LVKFW
-478 SGITA
+478 PGITA

-501 GTSDKIYEKY
+501 GISDKIYEKY
-511 MKELLDYLADPKTNL
+511 VKRLLDYLADPKTNL
-526 GKIKTYLSI
+526 GKMKTYLTI
-535 GKAFFSNLFNGEL
+535 GKAAFSNLFNGKL
-548 SPIEK
+548 SPIEE
-553 ILRKAQD
+553 ILRKAQEE
-560 NFSQVK
+560 FSQVK
-566 RIGEEKPKIGVIGEW
+566 RTNEEKPKIGMVGE
-581 FVRLHEPANQK
+581 FYVRFHEPANQR
-592 IIRKLEEKG
+592 IIRNLEGKG
-601 AETWLA
+601 AEIWLA
-607 PAIEYL
+607 PVTEYFT
-613 VYSYYL
+613 YSYYL
-619 NSVLAREKFSL
+619 DSVTAREKFSL
-630 NRKKEDLRE
+630 NRKKRDLRE
-639 WLLKSILYRV
+639 WILKSILYRF
-649 MIGYEHRLFKA
+649 MIGYEHKLFKA

-673 QEIVSNGE
+673 KEIVSNGE

-695 MGKAVDYLK
+695 MGKAVDYAK
-704 KGLDGIISVIPFN
+704 RGLDGIISVIPFN

-748 QDSTREMRID
+748 QDSTREIIID
-758 TFVAQVKERYENKRQ
+758 TFVAQVKDRYENKKYT
-773 NPLKTKDI
+773 NSH